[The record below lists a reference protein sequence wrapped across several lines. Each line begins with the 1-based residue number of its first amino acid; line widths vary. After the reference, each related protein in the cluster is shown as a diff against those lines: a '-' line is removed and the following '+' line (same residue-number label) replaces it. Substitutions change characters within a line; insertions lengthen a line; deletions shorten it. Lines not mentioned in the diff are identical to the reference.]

1 MSEHFLLSRLA
12 RDLPV
17 IKVIRMS
24 EDAAYTW
31 FRRAR
36 WPETKGK
43 PYCSHCGVTECYVLT
58 RRRFKCSGCRK
69 EFTVTSGTIFASRK
83 LPFRQI
89 LAIIALSANGAKGKA
104 ALELCREIGVQ
115 YKTAWANLMK
125 LREALAARRDD
136 TVLEGEVEIDGLYA
150 LGHVRPKNRKEER
163 VDRRRPE
170 NQSPDR
176 VVVMAIRERRKGG
189 RSVSRVTQSEN
200 ADCAWDMVRTHV
212 APSAHVFA
220 DEHAAYDDLIGLNK
234 LTRVNHQVAYQ
245 HGEGI
250 STNQIES
257 LFARVRRA
265 YRGIHHRFS
274 VKYLD
279 WYVAELSWRE
289 DQRRVGNGGQTLEM
303 LGRALAHPPSRN
315 LCGYWQGNKP
325 LDLVWEPGAGG

>member
-17 IKVIRMS
+17 TKVIRMS
-24 EDAAYTW
+24 EDAAYNW

-43 PYCSHCGVTECYVLT
+43 PYCPHCGVLECYVLT

-69 EFTVTSGTIFASRK
+69 EFSVTSGTIFASRK

-150 LGHVRPKNRKEER
+150 LGHVRPKNRKEDR
-163 VDRRRPE
+163 VDRREAR
-170 NQSPDR
+170 NQSPKR
-176 VVVMAIRERRKGG
+176 MVVMALRERRKGG
-189 RSVSRVTQSEN
+189 KSISRVTRSEN
-200 ADCAWDMVRTHV
+200 ADCAWDMVRQHV
-212 APSAHVFA
+212 APSAHLFA
-220 DEHAAYDDLIGLNK
+220 DEHAAYDELVGLNK

-257 LFARVRRA
+257 FFARVRRA
-265 YRGIHHRFS
+265 YRGVHHRFS

-279 WYVAELSWRE
+279 WYVAELAWRE
-289 DQRRVGNGGQTLEM
+289 DRSRLGNRGQTLEM
-303 LGRALAHPPSRN
+303 LGRALAHPTSRN
-315 LCGYWQGNKP
+315 LCGYWQGIKP
-325 LDLVWEPGAGG
+325 PDLVWKSRRT